1 MVKTRHGNA
10 NGAEC
15 HFPFIFE
22 GRSYSRCTTEG
33 RKDGLPWCAT
43 TPNYDQDKKYGFCPN
58 RGASREG
65 GMQGRGHTAWAHE
78 GSQGC
83 PGFWLVQP
91 GARDSLTDISL
102 QTRR

>member
-10 NGAEC
+10 DGAEC

-43 TPNYDQDKKYGFCPN
+43 TSNYDKDKKYGFCP
-58 RGASREG
+58 SERE
-65 GMQGRGHTAWAHE
+65 
-78 GSQGC
+78 
-83 PGFWLVQP
+83 
-91 GARDSLTDISL
+91 
-102 QTRR
+102 